1 MSKSAKI
8 PTIGGGRENYARVRK
23 LDNLNSNKTV
33 KLRRLLI
40 DEVGFIDSSASFLI
54 NSKIMFDGEFD
65 LDCLTTSIPNK
76 TLFDE
81 DFTEHWD
88 FEETFN
94 LIIAE
99 KAKERIAEK

>member
-8 PTIGGGRENYARVRK
+8 PTIGGGRENFAKVRK
-23 LDNLNSNKTV
+23 LDKKTV
-33 KLRRLLI
+33 KLRRLLV
-40 DEVGFIDSSASFLI
+40 DEVRFIDSRGFLI

-76 TLFDE
+76 TFFNE

-94 LIIAE
+94 VIIAE

>member
-8 PTIGGGRENYARVRK
+8 PTIGGGRENFAKVRK
-23 LDNLNSNKTV
+23 LDKKTV
-33 KLRRLLI
+33 KLRRLLV
-40 DEVGFIDSSASFLI
+40 DEVRFIDSRGFLI

-76 TLFDE
+76 KIFNE

-94 LIIAE
+94 VIIAE

>member
-8 PTIGGGRENYARVRK
+8 PTIGGGREKYARVRK

-40 DEVGFIDSSASFLI
+40 DE
-54 NSKIMFDGEFD
+54 IMFDGEFD

-88 FEETFN
+88 FDETFN

>member
-8 PTIGGGRENYARVRK
+8 PTIGGGRENFAKVRK
-23 LDNLNSNKTV
+23 LDKKTV
-33 KLRRLLI
+33 KLRRLLV
-40 DEVGFIDSSASFLI
+40 DE
-54 NSKIMFDGEFD
+54 IMFDGEFD

-76 TLFDE
+76 TIFNE

-94 LIIAE
+94 VIIAE

>member
-8 PTIGGGRENYARVRK
+8 PTIGGGRENFAKVRK
-23 LDNLNSNKTV
+23 LDKKTV
-33 KLRRLLI
+33 KLRRLLV
-40 DEVGFIDSSASFLI
+40 DEVRFIDSRGFLI

-76 TLFDE
+76 TIFNE

-94 LIIAE
+94 VIIAE